1 MKEVVIYPERP
12 LPHNQGFEDIS
23 VCYEGVRVVAS
34 HIVTSVS
41 IDIALQLL

>member
-1 MKEVVIYPERP
+1 ME
-12 LPHNQGFEDIS
+12 GG
-23 VCYEGVRVVAS
+23 CYEGVRVVAS